1 MIPLWGLKL
10 VFREWNIILETGIAI
25 MTFLQQLFLA
35 SIQTPVDDR
44 IFIDI
49 WKQKIVKRFCFIYVV
64 Y

>member
-35 SIQTPVDDR
+35 SIQTPVDD
-44 IFIDI
+44 
-49 WKQKIVKRFCFIYVV
+49 
-64 Y
+64 